1 MIIIIFIGET
11 VPKFGKI
18 LSLIGGSSVTIM
30 TFVFPPLFYWKL
42 KQGQPDNKLANQ
54 FLWFTINLCY
64 FFTWISE
71 IPIYEKAIFIE
82 IVLIGILGGAASTY
96 SALLDLFEPD
106 SFTPPCYVNAHN
118 NSTI

>member
-1 MIIIIFIGET
+1 MILVMFIGES
-11 VPKFGKI
+11 VPKFDKI
-18 LSLIGGSSVTIM
+18 LSLVGGSTVTLT

-42 KQGQPDNKLANQ
+42 KQDQPDNKLANQ
-54 FLWFTINLCY
+54 FLLFTINLCY

-71 IPIYEKAIFIE
+71 IPIYEKGIFIE